1 MSVILLPKRN
11 DSVRGV
17 VADQEVSAS
26 EVKVEV
32 PGEGASAGLDGDK
45 LQPAVLLA
53 HSAID
58 VN

>member
-1 MSVILLPKRN
+1 MTLLPKRN